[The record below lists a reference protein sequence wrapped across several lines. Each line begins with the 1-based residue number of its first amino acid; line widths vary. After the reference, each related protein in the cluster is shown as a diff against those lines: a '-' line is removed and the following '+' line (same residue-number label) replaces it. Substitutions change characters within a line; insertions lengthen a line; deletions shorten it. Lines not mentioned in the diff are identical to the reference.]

1 MGAAILEGKW
11 AYEAMNALEAEMFD
25 GADREIFQA
34 ICTLCWDKKGVD
46 GVTLMNALPHHKER
60 IWQLCQA
67 PPVLS
72 HTPDYIRIVQE
83 DWQRAQLDKSL
94 SDIALSGPGTVED
107 TLESLEGLVRQ
118 HRALLSARS
127 PEGVTS
133 FSQAA
138 KEFFLWM
145 RERRNRQAPVTGL
158 SSFDTVVGGFEP
170 GTVFTLAARPGGG
183 KTDFA
188 INLALRLAKRGARV
202 LYFTLEMTN
211 VQIMRR
217 VASYATKINSL
228 LIRDDAISA
237 RQEEKIK
244 LLLEKV
250 MEGDRLGFVEEPHV
264 SLGQVAR
271 YIDLWKP
278 QVVIIDH
285 IGLMKRPKAANEYK
299 ALGEVSNRLKELA
312 IRKKI
317 SILQL
322 SQMNRQI
329 ESRKGGAPNLSDL
342 RESGDL
348 EQDSD
353 IVAFL
358 IPEKQEGAKV
368 SGDGYLDATLQFSKI
383 REGDQGARLRF
394 KWQPQYHT
402 FTEVEQRQRD
412 AAPETRG
419 AWDVKNTYC
428 PRSGHTPERRDGL

>member
-1 MGAAILEGKW
+1 MSKEAQQAVLGAAILEPKW
-11 AYEAMNALEAEMFD
+11 AYEAMNALEPGMFD
-25 GADREIFQA
+25 GEEREVFEA
-34 ICTLCWDKKGVD
+34 VCALCWGKKGVD
-46 GVTLMNALPHHKER
+46 AVTLMGALPEKKEV
-60 IWQLCQA
+60 IWRLAQT
-67 PPVLS
+67 PPALS

-83 DWQRAQLDKSL
+83 DWQRAQLDKGL
-94 SDIALSGPGTVED
+94 SGIAFSGPGTVED
-107 TLESLEGLVRQ
+107 TLEALEGLVRE

-127 PEGVTS
+127 AEGVTP

-138 KEFFLWM
+138 KDFLLWM
-145 RERRNRQAPVTGL
+145 QQRREKQAHITGL
-158 SSFDTVVGGFEP
+158 SGFDAVAGGFEP
-170 GTVFTLAARPGGG
+170 GMVFTLAARPGGG

-228 LIRDDAISA
+228 LIRDDAISPQ
-237 RQEEKIK
+237 QEEKIK

-250 MEGDRLGFVEEPHV
+250 MEGDKLGFVEEPHV

-278 QVVIIDH
+278 QVVFIDH

-317 SILQL
+317 AIVQL

-329 ESRKGGAPNLSDL
+329 ESRKGGSPNLSDL

-353 IVAFL
+353 NVAFL
-358 IPEKQEGAKV
+358 IPEKQEGVKV
-368 SGDGYLDATLQFSKI
+368 SGDGYLDVTLKFSKI
-383 REGDQGARLRF
+383 REGDQGAKLRF
-394 KWQPQYHT
+394 KWQPHYHT
-402 FTEVEQRQRD
+402 FTEVDSKRD
-412 AAPETRG
+412 A
-419 AWDVKNTYC
+419 
-428 PRSGHTPERRDGL
+428 